1 MPPYSFGFMAA
12 SLRPELA
19 RIVAESYL
27 RAGDWQLAKTS
38 ILLSNAL
45 QSRNART
52 TIRMERELR
61 QRLGTLTQTQL
72 KLLVEATAE
81 DRDAI
86 AWLAA
91 VKHNPYIFGFAAEV
105 LREKLAAHDPILRR
119 SDYETYADHE
129 CALHPELARL
139 TALSRNKVRQILLR
153 MLSESGIL
161 IGGPDLGMI
170 RRPAISPII
179 TSAVTSDNPRW
190 LAAFLVPD
198 TEIGSR

>member
-12 SLRPELA
+12 SLRPDLA

-27 RAGDWQLAKTS
+27 HTGDWQMAKAS
-38 ILLSNAL
+38 ILSSNAL

-61 QRLGTLTQTQL
+61 QRLGTLTPTQL
-72 KLLVEATAE
+72 KLLAEATAE

-129 CALHPELARL
+129 SALHPELERL
-139 TALSRNKVRQILLR
+139 TTLSRNKVRQILLR
-153 MLSESGIL
+153 MLAEAGIL
-161 IGGPDLGMI
+161 IGGPDLGTV

-198 TEIGSR
+198 AEIGS